1 MTDMDPFDAEI
12 MSAVD
17 ATVAA
22 CRAEIAT
29 LRASRDAAL
38 ARVAELEEA
47 ARKAAE
53 RICKS
58 GLHVIPGVRGR
69 CVKCQRTRNRDNQ
82 RNLTL
87 SGGHAEKSRRYR
99 KEHPEAVKR
108 QREKSDPE
116 KELARKTLR
125 DAVRCGNVPKASA
138 CEDCGAT
145 TRLHG
150 HHADYSKPLVVRW
163 LCPPCHG
170 KLHRQDALS
179 SPPPHD
185 GEGAFPS
192 APSTRSACP
201 ALRARHPPKV
211 LNSLR
216 LYIRDSLYL
225 LSILLDSRSRSRRYP
240 RYFADGRARPGVER
254 GRRSGAHH
262 GTGQGRAPGWGIP
275 SEVLPR
281 WLTQKPVGRAGQPT
295 PHYPTP
301 GPSEGRDGASTSA
314 AGPLRGLPTLPRP
327 DPGAEEQRPL
337 KAPHPDRRWRQ

>member
-1 MTDMDPFDAEI
+1 MKGLGATDAEI
-12 MSAVD
+12 LD
-17 ATVAA
+17 AA
-22 CRAEIAT
+22 CDEIAFANAEIAT

-53 RICKS
+53 RFCKS
-58 GLHVIPGVRGR
+58 GLHVIPGARGR

-108 QREKSDPE
+108 QREKIDPE
-116 KELARKTLR
+116 KERARKTLR

-170 KLHRQDALS
+170 KLHRQDALASPPPHDDAEQGAAVKAARVPPRAAPGPASGSTS
-179 SPPPHD
+179 SPPPHATD
-185 GEGAFPS
+185 PVIDASRIIDAVFSCDEDTTLGGIKIDFRGE
-192 APSTRSACP
+192 RMY
-201 ALRARHPPKV
+201 LQRAAEAW
-211 LNSLR
+211 L
-216 LYIRDSLYL
+216 
-225 LSILLDSRSRSRRYP
+225 
-240 RYFADGRARPGVER
+240 ER
-254 GRRSGAHH
+254 
-262 GTGQGRAPGWGIP
+262 
-275 SEVLPR
+275 
-281 WLTQKPVGRAGQPT
+281 PT
-295 PHYPTP
+295 PKADPEPPPHD
-301 GPSEGRDGASTSA
+301 GPK
-314 AGPLRGLPTLPRP
+314 
-327 DPGAEEQRPL
+327 EE
-337 KAPHPDRRWRQ
+337 A